1 MSKELLISSTS
12 LETKLAILEDDQ
24 VTEIF
29 IERSDN
35 RRILGNIYKGKVTR
49 VLPGMQAAFV
59 DIGLGRDTF
68 LYVTDFFEDYEDYEV
83 LFPDQEGESADPPKR
98 NIDPETCSSQTEA

>member
-29 IERSDN
+29 MERSDN

-59 DIGLGRDTF
+59 NIGLG
-68 LYVTDFFEDYEDYEV
+68 LV
-83 LFPDQEGESADPPKR
+83 LIPRFGVMGAIYTNLATHACQTLCAVSYFWKKTSPSA
-98 NIDPETCSSQTEA
+98 